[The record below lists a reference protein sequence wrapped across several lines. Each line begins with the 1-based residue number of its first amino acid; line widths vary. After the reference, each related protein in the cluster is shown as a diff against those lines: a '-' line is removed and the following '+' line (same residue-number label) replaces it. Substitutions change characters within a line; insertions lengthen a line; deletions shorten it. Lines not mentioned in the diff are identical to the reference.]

1 MPAVLAPLLGLTLA
15 QAAPAQ
21 PMPRP
26 AAAAAAPMASGMFLL
41 NGQPLDRV
49 TLQQITYLGDCPG
62 EEQPELRNVSFLAA
76 VPPAPYQRIV
86 ISNQTTG
93 GFTDREYDERR
104 PSAQTFSLA
113 LGQGQR
119 GSYLTL
125 APGPNGFS
133 YLVRN
138 RVQNLTLGQGN
149 ATLQVLVNRTS
160 QTRSFSTINEERYC
174 SGEKGKPRRTALDA
188 CPNGLITLERIGVCP
203 GGRSTTL
210 SMETVGQGYGSGSGS
225 WGGGY
230 RPPGGTGGSGGNWGN
245 SGGGGNGGTGG
256 SGGTW
261 GGGGNGWGGSGGNGN
276 WTPRY

>member
-21 PMPRP
+21 PPGQAMPRP

-104 PSAQTFSLA
+104 PSAQAFSMA

-125 APGPNGFS
+125 APGANGFS
-133 YLVRN
+133 YQVRN
-138 RVQNLTLGQGN
+138 RVQNLALGQGN

-160 QTRSFSTINEERYC
+160 QTRSFTTINEDRYC
-174 SGEKGKPRRTALDA
+174 SGEKNKSRRTALET

-203 GGRSTTL
+203 GGRTTTL
-210 SMETVGQGYGSGSGS
+210 SMETIGQGYGSGSGS

-230 RPPGGTGGSGGNWGN
+230 RPPGGTGGSGGNWG
-245 SGGGGNGGTGG
+245 GGPGG
-256 SGGTW
+256 SGGNW

>member
-1 MPAVLAPLLGLTLA
+1 
-15 QAAPAQ
+15 
-21 PMPRP
+21 
-26 AAAAAAPMASGMFLL
+26 MFLL

-49 TLQQITYLGDCPG
+49 TLQQITYVGDCPG

-104 PSAQTFSLA
+104 PSAQTFSMA

-119 GSYLTL
+119 GTFLTL
-125 APGPNGFS
+125 APGANAFS
-133 YLVRN
+133 YQVRN
-138 RVQNLTLGQGN
+138 RVQNLALGQGS
-149 ATLQVLVNRTS
+149 AALQVMVNRTS
-160 QTRSFSTINEERYC
+160 SSRSFTTINEDRYC
-174 SGEKGKPRRTALDA
+174 SGEKIKSRRTALDS

-203 GGRSTTL
+203 GGRTTTL
-210 SMETVGQGYGSGSGS
+210 SMETVGQGYGSGAGS

-230 RPPGGTGGSGGNWGN
+230 RPPGGSSGSWGNGGPGGSGG
-245 SGGGGNGGTGG
+245 S
-256 SGGTW
+256 W
-261 GGGGNGWGGSGGNGN
+261 GGGGNGWGGSGGSGN